1 MKTKQKILP
10 AQLLIK
16 PKAHMPEEQNFFKD
30 TKQKLEQYIQQRI
43 LLLRLQATEKISKIA
58 SAIITSILLV
68 IVLLFV
74 LFFASITAG
83 FWLSDLTNS
92 LIAGFGIVALFYLL
106 VFLFIIIFL
115 RKILQSMFINKL
127 IRLFHKKD

>member
-1 MKTKQKILP
+1 M
-10 AQLLIK
+10 
-16 PKAHMPEEQNFFKD
+16 HMPEEQNFFKD

-115 RKILQSMFINKL
+115 RKILQRMFINKL
-127 IRLFHKKD
+127 IHLFHKKD